1 MFCALYGMVI
11 IDVTALVLEVLC
23 AKYFL
28 MQKKKIKN
36 GNTTGM
42 QVNPIFTNAYI
53 CCRCLEP
60 PSYVD
65 FFFPRKE
72 IFFVV
77 V

>member
-28 MQKKKIKN
+28 MQKKIKN

-42 QVNPIFTNAYI
+42 QVNAIFTNAYI
-53 CCRCLEP
+53 CCRCLEL

-65 FFFPRKE
+65 FFSQVRD
-72 IFFVV
+72 FFVV